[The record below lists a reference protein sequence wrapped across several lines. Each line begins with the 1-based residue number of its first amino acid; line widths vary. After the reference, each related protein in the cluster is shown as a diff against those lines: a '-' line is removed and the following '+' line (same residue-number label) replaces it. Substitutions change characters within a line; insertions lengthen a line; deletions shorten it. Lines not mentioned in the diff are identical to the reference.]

1 MYKVV
6 EKFVS
11 INGEGRKAGELS
23 VFVRFQGC
31 NLNCGY
37 CDTTWANQEDCPV
50 TWMTGDEILSYIQ
63 QTGIKNVTLTGG
75 EPLLQDNIRDLIL
88 LLAQDQNISVEI
100 ETNGSVSI
108 KEYDSIKNRPSFTL
122 DYKLPY
128 SGMEKWMNYE
138 N

>member
-50 TWMTGDEILSYIQ
+50 TWKFY
-63 QTGIKNVTLTGG
+63 
-75 EPLLQDNIRDLIL
+75 P
-88 LLAQDQNISVEI
+88 IS
-100 ETNGSVSI
+100 NKQG
-108 KEYDSIKNRPSFTL
+108 
-122 DYKLPY
+122 
-128 SGMEKWMNYE
+128 
-138 N
+138 